1 MPDKIWIKDF
11 SILFDQTRWYEFWPS
26 AIQTSEERINSF
38 VRLAFYSS
46 ILLSLYH
53 TNTKYMFIFIFV
65 LLFTFM
71 IYKGHPDM
79 NPEHP
84 KSLAKQI
91 EEKTI
96 QKLNSP
102 ENNTVLNN
110 FTPNIGII
118 PGGKFS
124 SNIVENTPTIENLEN
139 TDNTQRIYP
148 ETCIKPTV
156 ENPFM
161 NYNYTN
167 FDKDGNLIDT
177 QGCDPND
184 PVIKKMID
192 EKFNNNLFKDTS
204 DLFGKNNSQRQFYT
218 NVNTGITNDRESFAK
233 WLYLNPKTCKE
244 DQSMCSNQNFED
256 LRSNRYIF
264 PDDTQNPVNNSAKL
278 R

>member
-1 MPDKIWIKDF
+1 MGDQIWIKDF
-11 SILFDQTRWYEFWPS
+11 SILFEQSRWHQFWPS
-26 AIQTSEERINSF
+26 QIQTSEERINSF

-71 IYKGHPDM
+71 IYKGHPEL

-84 KSLAKQI
+84 KTIRKQI
-91 EEKTI
+91 EEKTL
-96 QKLNSP
+96 QNLNSP
-102 ENNTVLNN
+102 ENTKVLNN
-110 FTPNIGII
+110 FTPSLTGLS
-118 PGGKFS
+118 PGGQFS
-124 SNIVENTPTIENLEN
+124 SNITENLENLEN
-139 TDNTQRIYP
+139 TIDNTRIYP
-148 ETCIKPTV
+148 RTCIKPTV
-156 ENPFM
+156 DNPFM

-167 FDKDGNLIDT
+167 FDNNGNLIDT
-177 QGCDPND
+177 QGCDPNN
-184 PVIKKMID
+184 PEIKKMID

-218 NVNTGITNDRESFAK
+218 NVNTAITNDRESFAK

-244 DQSMCSNQNFED
+244 DQSMCSNKNFED

-264 PDDTQNPVNNSAKL
+264 PNDTQNPNNNSAKL
-278 R
+278 K